1 MRKRITAT
9 LIGATILCAGAGRAS
24 AATQITDGGGVHLI
38 PPVSITRTLPT
49 CPRGPKVLK
58 PEWAPMH
65 CKMRRG
71 QRLDIVLSHRTY
83 LADLNAACDG
93 MGGWL
98 YRTPN
103 GLWNVCVGVD
113 H

>member
-1 MRKRITAT
+1 MRKRIV
-9 LIGATILCAGAGRAS
+9 ATIVGAAILASGASAS

-38 PPVSITRTLPT
+38 PPVSIIRNPPT

-58 PEWAPMH
+58 PEWLPMH

-71 QRLDIVLSHRTY
+71 QRLDVVLSHRTY
-83 LADLNAACDG
+83 LADVVTACEG

-113 H
+113 Y